1 MAEEH
6 PLKPFYSVLVLAFGC
21 SLLVAV
27 AAVALKPLQDANKS
41 LDRKKNILAAAGIYM
56 ADKPINQQF
65 EAVETRVVN
74 LEDGSFV
81 SADTINPNRFD
92 QRQAALSDEYG
103 SDIKPSEDKAGI
115 KRIEKYSLVYLV
127 KERNRISQVVLPVRG
142 KGLWSTMYAY
152 VSLDAD
158 LSTIRGISF
167 YEHGETPGLG
177 GEIENPRWQAGW
189 KDKQVYAD
197 DGQMELRVVKN
208 PSREAP
214 EKQPYL
220 IDSIS
225 GATLTSKGVDNLMQF
240 WFGDH
245 GFKPFI
251 DRIRNQ
257 GGLNG

>member
-21 SLLVAV
+21 SLLVAA
-27 AAVALKPLQDANKS
+27 AAVSLKPLQDANKG
-41 LDRKKNILAAAGIYM
+41 LDRKKNILAAAGIYTESQ
-56 ADKPINQQF
+56 PIDQQF
-65 EAVETRVVN
+65 EAVEARIVN

-81 SADTINPNRFD
+81 PPETIDPETFD
-92 QRQAALSDEYG
+92 QRQAALSEDFG
-103 SDIKPSEDKAGI
+103 RQIAPSEDQAGI
-115 KRIEKYSLVYLV
+115 RRVEKYSLVYLV
-127 KERNRISQVVLPVRG
+127 RKKDHISQVVLPVRG

-177 GEIENPRWQAGW
+177 GEIENPRWQDGW
-189 KDKQVYAD
+189 KNKRLFSD
-197 DGQMELRVVKN
+197 DGRMEFQVVKN
-208 PSREAP
+208 PSREPP
-214 EKQPYL
+214 ERQPYL
-220 IDSIS
+220 VDSIS
-225 GATLTSKGVDNLMQF
+225 GATLTSQGVDDLMQF

-251 DRIRNQ
+251 DRIKNQ